1 MSKQSPKD
9 SYVIHPIGRVES
21 PYAEKFGTPRQP
33 GLVKAALG
41 KLCLSPDYAKA
52 EPLEGLEGFSH
63 LWVIFVFDRC
73 DGQAK
78 LSVRPPRLGGN
89 ANIGVFASRSPFRPN
104 NLGLSVLK
112 IESIDKQHG
121 EISVSGLDLVND
133 TPIID
138 IKPYVPYVDAVSDA
152 ASGFAE
158 GAPTKIAVVFDE
170 NAHQQLQQ
178 LPDGDALKPLI
189 EQTLGFDP
197 RPAYKKEKADDQV
210 YGTALGA
217 WNVRWQ
223 VEQEHIRVLTLEP
236 YSVI

>member
-1 MSKQSPKD
+1 MSKPTPKD

-21 PYAEKFGTPRQP
+21 PYVEKFGAPRQP

-41 KLCLSPDYAKA
+41 KLCLSADYAKA
-52 EPLEGLEGFSH
+52 EALEGLEGFSH
-63 LWVIFVFDRC
+63 LWVIFVFDQC

-89 ANIGVFASRSPFRPN
+89 ASMGVFASRSPFRPN

-112 IESIDKQHG
+112 IESIDKQRG
-121 EISVSGLDLVND
+121 VIAVSGLDLVND

-138 IKPYVPYVDAVSDA
+138 IKPYVPYVDAVPDA

-158 GAPTKIAVVFDE
+158 GAPTELAVVFDE
-170 NAHQQLQQ
+170 SAEQQLQQ
-178 LPDGDALKPLI
+178 LPDGDELKQLI

-197 RPAYKKEKADDQV
+197 RPAYKKEKTDEQV
-210 YGTALGA
+210 YGTALGV

>member
-1 MSKQSPKD
+1 MSKPTPKD

-21 PYAEKFGTPRQP
+21 PFAEKFGTPRQP
-33 GLVKAALG
+33 GLVKAASG
-41 KLCLSPDYAKA
+41 KLCLSHDYAKA
-52 EPLEGLEGFSH
+52 EALEGLEGFSH

-89 ANIGVFASRSPFRPN
+89 ASMGVFASRSPFRPN

-112 IESIDKQHG
+112 IESIDKRCG
-121 EISVSGLDLVND
+121 VITVCGLDLVND

-138 IKPYVPYVDAVSDA
+138 IKPYVPYVDSVPDA

-158 GAPTKIAVVFDE
+158 GAPAEMTVVFDE
-170 NAHQQLQQ
+170 NANQQLQQ
-178 LPDGDALKPLI
+178 LPDGDALKQLI

-197 RPAYKKEKADDQV
+197 RPAYKKEKIDDQV